1 MAVTCLTSAVLSV
14 ARDSSAEEEWQI
26 NAKSCITDDG
36 RSGQAYMAACVIA
49 DQYDS
54 VLFCQSGDDNRK
66 THARDTIE
74 RAGRKAVNDY
84 MKDKAPGVCV
94 D

>member
-1 MAVTCLTSAVLSV
+1 
-14 ARDSSAEEEWQI
+14 
-26 NAKSCITDDG
+26 
-36 RSGQAYMAACVIA
+36 MAACVIA